1 MGVKGL
7 HCFPWYS
14 RWKERS
20 KEAHRNRLCER
31 PAGKTRLSST
41 QSVSSEGDSQSHR
54 AYFSR
59 KAHVSFRHEMDS
71 PVAIID
77 STN

>member
-1 MGVKGL
+1 MGGKGL

-20 KEAHRNRLCER
+20 KEAGQKKMCEQA
-31 PAGKTRLSST
+31 AGKTRLPLT
-41 QSVSSEGDSQSHR
+41 QSVSSEGDSQSQR

-59 KAHVSFRHEMDS
+59 KAHLSFRHEMDS